1 MITDLIVNVEPTWGE
16 CGCLFG
22 GHASET
28 RMETAFGLYN
38 LLVFHRNCEYLDCP
52 LLATDY

>member
-38 LLVFHRNCEYLDCP
+38 LLVLHRNCEYLDCP